1 MTLKFEFLTIIFL
14 TGLCIFLLFL
24 LLSDKKKMHSLGM
37 NEFDFLTKALSRSSL
52 IRDLS
57 TAKDVFVFFC
67 DLDNFKKVNDMFG
80 HKAGDEVLIKTV
92 KAWQNVQSKSSYK
105 LYRNGGD
112 EFVFI
117 LKTTKNDEAI
127 DFAKKVIKAVK
138 SIKEEYFSYV
148 SVSVGF
154 VSDKYGNG
162 SDLLSFADNAMYIAK
177 ESGKNTYTEF
187 NDELK
192 RQSDEENSYKLIL
205 DNILSG
211 QIDFEM
217 YYQPQISLKRNQI
230 IGAEALLRARSNGK
244 FINTQKLVNIA
255 EQDSKILKLDSSI
268 LSIVLRDVQSFFDIK
283 NDLTVSVNFS
293 GKHVSIE
300 NFSEDVY
307 DNLDKNMIKPKNFEI
322 EITEESYV
330 KGLKSA
336 VSNIDRLKRLGIKI
350 ALDDF
355 GSGFSSLKYLSKFK
369 FNVLKID
376 KSFIDDID
384 NNIKILSLIVD
395 IGHSLN
401 AQIVAEG
408 VENEHQLDILK
419 SINCDIVQ
427 GFYFYKP
434 MSSRDFKNLLL
445 TKNI

>member
-192 RQSDEENSYKLIL
+192 RQSDEENSYKLVL

-408 VENEHQLDILK
+408 VENEHQLDVLK

>member
-138 SIKEEYFSYV
+138 SIKEEYFSYI

-230 IGAEALLRARSNGK
+230 IGAEALLRVRSNGK
-244 FINTQKLVNIA
+244 FISTQKLVNIA

-293 GKHVSIE
+293 GKHISIE

-307 DNLDKNMIKPKNFEI
+307 DNLDKSMIKPKNFEI

>member
-1 MTLKFEFLTIIFL
+1 MTSKFEFLTIIFL

-138 SIKEEYFSYV
+138 SIKEEYFSYI

-205 DNILSG
+205 DNVLSG

-230 IGAEALLRARSNGK
+230 IGAEALLRVRSNGK

-255 EQDSKILKLDSSI
+255 EQDSKVLKLDNSI

-293 GKHVSIE
+293 GKHISIE